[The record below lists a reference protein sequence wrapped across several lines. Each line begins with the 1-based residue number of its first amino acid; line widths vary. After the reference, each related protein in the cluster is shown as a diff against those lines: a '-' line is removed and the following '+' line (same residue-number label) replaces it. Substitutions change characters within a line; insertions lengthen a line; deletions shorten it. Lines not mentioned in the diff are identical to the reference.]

1 MKKGSQYHIRNWADY
16 NKSLVQ
22 RGSLTVWFSEDA
34 LKTWIEEL
42 SSKTKKGRP
51 RIYSDEAI
59 MSALIIREV
68 FHLPLR
74 ALQGFLLSLVS
85 LLRLAIPISPHY
97 SRICRRNADLGAQ
110 IKRLSKKRPMAQCLR
125 LYRSQSLWRR
135 EGGKCVSMGRV
146 SEELGKNSILPS
158 APTPTKSLWRVSQK
172 TTSRIAPQ
180 WLL

>member
-85 LLRLAIPISPHY
+85 LLRLAIPISPTTVGY
-97 SRICRRNADLGAQ
+97 VEEMPIWEPR
-110 IKRLSKKRPMAQCLR
+110 SKD
-125 LYRSQSLWRR
+125 
-135 EGGKCVSMGRV
+135 
-146 SEELGKNSILPS
+146 
-158 APTPTKSLWRVSQK
+158 
-172 TTSRIAPQ
+172 
-180 WLL
+180 